1 MRYYFEWDPK
11 KAKENLKKHKVSFE
25 RATSIFLDPRA
36 ITIFDEEHSENED
49 RWVTMG
55 IDKTGALSVVIHTFQ
70 RKNNEE
76 YKIRIISARK
86 STTKETKQYMEE
98 NI

>member
-1 MRYYFEWDPK
+1 MRYYFEWDHK
-11 KAKENLKKHKVSFE
+11 KATENLKKHKVSFE
-25 RATSIFLDPRA
+25 RATSIFLDSRA
-36 ITIFDEEHSENED
+36 ITIFDEEHSKGED

-55 IDKTGALSVVIHTFQ
+55 IDKRGALLVVIHTFQ
-70 RKNNEE
+70 QKNNEE

-86 STTKETKQYMEE
+86 ATTKETKQYMEE

>member
-11 KAKENLKKHKVSFE
+11 KAKDNLKKHKVSFE
-25 RATSIFLDPRA
+25 RAATIFLDPCA
-36 ITIFDEEHSENED
+36 ITIFDEEHSESED
-49 RWVTMG
+49 RWDTMG
-55 IDKTGALSVVIHTFQ
+55 IDKTGALLVLIHTYQ
-70 RKNNEE
+70 QKNNEG

-86 STTKETKQYMEE
+86 ATRKETKGYMEE